1 MLRTVLNDTHKLEH
15 SKMKSHTSLLIIG
28 AGPFGLSLAAEAQHL
43 GINYIIV
50 GKPMGFWQENM
61 PDGMFLRSACDWHL
75 DPSNQDTIEAY
86 LQTQGLTSAD
96 VEPLSLAFYLDYAAW
111 FQDQQG
117 IEPVPMFVQQ
127 LDVFPEKTPRF
138 RATMADG
145 STIHA
150 DTVAIAPGF
159 KPFKNEP
166 AELVAHIPAGRYSHT
181 CEHVDFNDM
190 AGRRC
195 LIVGGRQ
202 SAFEW
207 TALLQEAGATAVHV
221 VHRHDTPAFAEADWS
236 WVNPLVD
243 AMLDNPGWF
252 RNLTPSEKDAVN
264 RRLWDEGRLKVEPWL
279 AERVLTDRVQ
289 LWPNSFITACDEMP
303 DGTLSVTLNNGT
315 TLTVDHIILA
325 TGYRVNINQ
334 VSFLAQGNILDNLAT
349 ADGYPLLD
357 EQFQANIPGLFI
369 TSMPATRDFGPF
381 FAFTISVRTSAK
393 LIGRGA
399 QQLIRRM

>member
-1 MLRTVLNDTHKLEH
+1 MD
-15 SKMKSHTSLLIIG
+15 SYIPLLIIG

-43 GINYIIV
+43 DIDYMIV

-61 PDGMFLRSACDWHL
+61 PTGMFLRSACDWHL
-75 DPSNQDTIEAY
+75 DPNNKNTIEAY
-86 LQTQGLTSAD
+86 LLTQGLTPAD
-96 VEPLSLAFYLDYAAW
+96 VEPLSLAFYLNYAAW
-111 FQDQQG
+111 FQTQQG
-117 IEPVPMFVQQ
+117 IEPVPIFVQQ
-127 LDVFPEKTPRF
+127 LDVFPEQTPRF

-145 STIHA
+145 STIYA
-150 DTVAIAPGF
+150 DHVAIAPGF

-166 AELVAHIPAGRYSHT
+166 AELVAHFPAGRYSHT
-181 CEHVDFNDM
+181 CDHVDFSDM
-190 AGRRC
+190 AKQRC

-221 VHRHDTPAFAEADWS
+221 VHRHDTPAFTEADWS

-243 AMLDNPGWF
+243 AMIDNPGWF
-252 RNLTPSEKDAVN
+252 RYLTPSEKDEVDK
-264 RRLWDEGRLKVEPWL
+264 RLWAEGRLKVEPWL
-279 AERVLTDRVQ
+279 AERVLIDRVH

-303 DGTLSVTLNNGT
+303 DGALTVTLNTGT

-325 TGYRVNINQ
+325 TGYRVNMDY
-334 VSFLAQGNILDNLAT
+334 VPYLAQGNILDNLAT
-349 ADGYPLLD
+349 TDGYPLLD
-357 EQFQANIPGLFI
+357 EHFQTNIPGLFI

-393 LIGRGA
+393 LIG
-399 QQLIRRM
+399 QELVQF